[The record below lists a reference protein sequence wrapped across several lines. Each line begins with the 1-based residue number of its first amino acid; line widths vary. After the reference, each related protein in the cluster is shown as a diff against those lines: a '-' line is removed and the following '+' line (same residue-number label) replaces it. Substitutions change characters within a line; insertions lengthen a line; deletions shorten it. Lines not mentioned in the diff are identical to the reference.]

1 MTQHLPEN
9 GRSPENAPATK
20 TSRQPLG
27 IRRLTLTAGVLLA
40 GFALSSCAQP
50 VDHAGSQVD
59 GTQVDGS
66 QVDGSQVDG
75 AQLRATPQPSENSSA
90 RAGAAAPQPR
100 DGGTGRDEAR
110 PSGSQRA
117 EPESP
122 RPDRCHTSQLDGSLT
137 STDHGAGQRYA
148 DLSLRN
154 HSGETCVIYGYGG
167 LELTGAHGQPLP
179 TDLQRTS
186 EPGPEMVRLAPG
198 DAATTSLRWSVVP
211 HGDEP
216 VDGPCQP
223 TPATARVTPPDET
236 DSLPV
241 TWNLGFVCGA
251 GSIEGS
257 AYH

>member
-9 GRSPENAPATK
+9 GHLPENAPATK

-50 VDHAGSQVD
+50 VDHAGTQID
-59 GTQVDGS
+59 GTQI
-66 QVDGSQVDG
+66 DG
-75 AQLRATPQPSENSSA
+75 AQLRAAPHPSETSSA

-100 DGGTGRDEAR
+100 DGGTGQDEAH
-110 PSGSQRA
+110 PSEGQRT

-122 RPDRCHTSQLDGSLT
+122 RPDRCHTSQLDGSLA
-137 STDHGAGQRYA
+137 STEHGAGQRYA
-148 DLSLRN
+148 DLALRN

-167 LELTGAHGQPLP
+167 LELTDAHGQPLP

-186 EPGPEMVRLAPG
+186 DPAPEMVRLAPG
-198 DAATTSLRWSVVP
+198 DAAKTSLHWSVVP

-216 VDGPCQP
+216 VDGQCQP

-241 TWNLGFVCGA
+241 NWNLGFVCGA